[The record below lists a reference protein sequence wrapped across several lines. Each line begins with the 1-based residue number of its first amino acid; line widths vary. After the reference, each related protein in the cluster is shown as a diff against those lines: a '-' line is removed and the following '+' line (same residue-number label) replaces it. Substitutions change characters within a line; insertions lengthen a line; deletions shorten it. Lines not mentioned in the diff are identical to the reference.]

1 MFSTSRSRNAAE
13 TGSAVYEAGS
23 SVLGKWRITASI
35 GAGSFG
41 RVFKIERSDGLLS
54 ETSALKV
61 ITVPRSDAELQALR
75 SGGMSTAQARQYLE
89 GMANDVV
96 REVSIMS
103 KLKGC
108 SNIVSYEDCEK
119 VPHAGGIGWDILI
132 RMELLHPL
140 LTYAY
145 EHPFSRRDIIK
156 LGIDIS
162 RALEL
167 CQRYNIIHRDVKPEN
182 IFVSE
187 NGDFKLGDFGISRS
201 FAQTAAASTR
211 VGTGN
216 YMAPEV
222 FRGEKYGFSVDIYSL
237 GLVLYRLLNK
247 NRLPFLPPAPQ
258 GMLPSDQEAAFAK
271 RISGAPIPPPYY
283 SQGRLPEIV
292 LKACA
297 YDPKD
302 RYSSP
307 TQMRQELEAILY
319 EQRDAAYIYP
329 DGDTLENL
337 REYYTS
343 QKSGAGGNAN
353 GNSGKTAH
361 IFSSGTRT
369 EIVGPEES
377 GPPQEHQPPEERRPP
392 DHRSEPKQNKKLIG
406 VLAAVCACAVIAAVG
421 LFAVSRGGNPADP
434 DEPPPPSQSVP
445 VEATPPSAPVQAT
458 QENDSGI
465 ENGTQ
470 AEAASGTC
478 GTNVTWSLSGSTL
491 TISGTGAM
499 TDYTTSENLPW
510 FSRKDALT
518 GVVINDGVT
527 RIGNYGFCGCT
538 GLTSVTIPGSVTSIG
553 DWTFTGC
560 GNLTGVTIPD
570 GVTAIGDW
578 AFYFCSGLTGV
589 TIPDSVTSIGGHAFS
604 DCFGLTNLTIGC
616 RVASIGDGAFSG
628 CTGLTSVTIPD
639 SVTGIGSQ
647 AFSGCGRLTSMTIPD
662 SVTSIAFGAFARCTG
677 LTEVTIPAGIT
688 KIELATF
695 DDCTSLT
702 DVYYTGTQTQWNA
715 ITIANDNDP
724 LLNATVHCLGG

>member
-329 DGDTLENL
+329 DGG
-337 REYYTS
+337 YV
-343 QKSGAGGNAN
+343 
-353 GNSGKTAH
+353 GKPA
-361 IFSSGTRT
+361 
-369 EIVGPEES
+369 
-377 GPPQEHQPPEERRPP
+377 
-392 DHRSEPKQNKKLIG
+392 G
-406 VLAAVCACAVIAAVG
+406 VLHLAKKRGRRKRQREQRQNGAHFLTRHAYG
-421 LFAVSRGGNPADP
+421 DSRTRR
-434 DEPPPPSQSVP
+434 ER
-445 VEATPPSAPVQAT
+445 SAPGAPAARR
-458 QENDSGI
+458 
-465 ENGTQ
+465 TQ
-470 AEAASGTC
+470 AARP
-478 GTNVTWSLSGSTL
+478 SLRTQ
-491 TISGTGAM
+491 TEQE
-499 TDYTTSENLPW
+499 TD
-510 FSRKDALT
+510 R
-518 GVVINDGVT
+518 
-527 RIGNYGFCGCT
+527 GFGRC
-538 GLTSVTIPGSVTSIG
+538 L
-553 DWTFTGC
+553 
-560 GNLTGVTIPD
+560 
-570 GVTAIGDW
+570 
-578 AFYFCSGLTGV
+578 
-589 TIPDSVTSIGGHAFS
+589 
-604 DCFGLTNLTIGC
+604 
-616 RVASIGDGAFSG
+616 RVRRDRRRGP
-628 CTGLTSVTIPD
+628 V
-639 SVTGIGSQ
+639 
-647 AFSGCGRLTSMTIPD
+647 RR
-662 SVTSIAFGAFARCTG
+662 FARR
-677 LTEVTIPAGIT
+677 
-688 KIELATF
+688 K
-695 DDCTSLT
+695 SR
-702 DVYYTGTQTQWNA
+702 
-715 ITIANDNDP
+715 
-724 LLNATVHCLGG
+724 

>member
-1 MFSTSRSRNAAE
+1 M
-13 TGSAVYEAGS
+13 
-23 SVLGKWRITASI
+23 GKWRITETI

-61 ITVPRSDAELQALR
+61 ITVPRSDAELQELR
-75 SGGMSTAQARQYLE
+75 SSGMSTAQAKQYLE
-89 GMANDVV
+89 GMTNDVV
-96 REVSIMS
+96 REISIMS
-103 KLKGC
+103 KLKGS

-119 VPHAGGIGWDILI
+119 IPHADGIGWDILI

-140 LTYAY
+140 LAYAY

-167 CQRYNIIHRDVKPEN
+167 CQKYNIIHRDVKPEN

-337 REYYTS
+337 REYYSS
-343 QKSGAGGNAN
+343 QKGSPGGNAN
-353 GNSGKTAH
+353 VGGGNTAP
-361 IFSSGTRT
+361 IFAPGTRT
-369 EIVGPEES
+369 VIVEPEES
-377 GPPQEHQPPEERRPP
+377 GPPQEDQPPGP
-392 DHRSEPKQNKKLIG
+392 RSEPERSRKLLQI
-406 VLAAVCACAVIAAVG
+406 LAAACVCAVIAGVS
-421 LFAVSRGGNPADP
+421 LFSVSRGGTAADP
-434 DEPPPPSQSVP
+434 GEPLVPPPSQSVP
-445 VEATPPSAPVQAT
+445 VEVTPSPEPPQPT
-458 QENDSGI
+458 G
-465 ENGTQ
+465 ENGPGVESGAP
-470 AEAASGTC
+470 AETASGPC
-478 GTNVTWSLSGSTL
+478 GDNVTWSLSGTTL

-518 GVVINDGVT
+518 SVVINEGVT
-527 RIGNYGFCGCT
+527 RIGTYGFCGCT
-538 GLTSVTIPGSVTSIG
+538 GLTSVTIPDSVTSIG
-553 DWTFTGC
+553 DWTFTAC
-560 GNLTGVTIPD
+560 GSLIEVTIPNS
-570 GVTAIGDW
+570 VTAIGEW
-578 AFYFCSGLTGV
+578 AFYFCYNLTGV
-589 TIPDSVTSIGGHAFS
+589 TIPDSVTSIGGHSFS
-604 DCFGLTNLTIGC
+604 DCFALTSLTIGGH
-616 RVASIGDGAFSG
+616 VTSIGDDAFGG
-628 CTGLTSVTIPD
+628 CSGLTEVTIPD
-639 SVTGIGSQ
+639 SVTSIGSQ
-647 AFSGCGRLTSMTIPD
+647 AFSGCERLTSLTIPD
-662 SVTSIAFGAFARCTG
+662 SVTSVGYGAFARCKG

-688 KIELATF
+688 KIELSTF